1 MSISH
6 EDTEARERIAA
17 LEEKL
22 DRALVDQDYNT
33 MIFKDEFADLKKE
46 VGELDDK
53 VIKLYDAL
61 LKFND
66 QEKRVAELEA
76 QLARADKY
84 INEDIGKLITA
95 SRTYI

>member
-1 MSISH
+1 MIISH

-61 LKFND
+61 
-66 QEKRVAELEA
+66 VALTGRE
-76 QLARADKY
+76 
-84 INEDIGKLITA
+84 I
-95 SRTYI
+95 